1 MVILLVVFVLSQSQT
16 SAPSAAEVMK
26 KVESSPEL
34 KDKDKPFE
42 IAVSLGKLYLGQGR
56 YGDATL
62 YFSQALSASAEARRT
77 VKQLGTAGANAPF
90 PAQCEPSAEK
100 TLAQLIERTKAA
112 QAAGPSKRDEAA
124 GCARA
129 AVVSLPEI
137 DVLAGHSFF
146 LNGNIEEALKTYSQS
161 IDTFPN
167 NLEARYA
174 RAALVLDSKGDDV
187 KFLQSA
193 KVDFELVTAAKP
205 ASPRQRQAETL
216 LKRTVEALA
225 AGGLSK
231 IAPTASTTAAATA
244 VPPPPTAPPL
254 SPQMMEAFQNT
265 PRTPEMETKFEKL
278 VVDAEAHLA
287 KGRFQEAL
295 DNYKQVMP
303 FQPDNARL
311 RAGMACSLFGLQ
323 KPMAD
328 RVWTVA
334 SQSPEAIDAL
344 GDRLKSLGDT
354 AGAKVVWARLKTTV
368 PAYAPKV
375 EAKINAP

>member
-1 MVILLVVFVLSQSQT
+1 MGILLTALILSQAQAG
-16 SAPSAAEVMK
+16 APSASEVMK

-56 YGDATL
+56 YSDAAL
-62 YFSQALSASAEARRT
+62 YFSQALSAAAEARRLA
-77 VKQLGTAGANAPF
+77 KQLGTASATTPI
-90 PAQCEPSAEK
+90 PAQCEPTADK
-100 TLAQLIERTKAA
+100 TLAQLVERTKAA
-112 QAAGPSKRDEAA
+112 QAAGPSKRDEAI

-129 AVVSLPEI
+129 AVSALPEV
-137 DVLAGHSFF
+137 DVLAGHSLF
-146 LNGNIEEALKTYSQS
+146 LNGSFDDALKTYSQS
-161 IDTFPN
+161 LDTFPN

-205 ASPRQRQAETL
+205 PSARQRQAETL

-231 IAPTASTTAAATA
+231 VAPAPSTAQAAAT
-244 VPPPPTAPPL
+244 PTPTAPPL

-265 PRTPEMETKFEKL
+265 PRTPEMEAKFEKL
-278 VVDAEAHLA
+278 VVDAETHLA

-323 KPMAD
+323 KPMAE

-344 GDRLKSLGDT
+344 GDRLKSLGDS
-354 AGAKVVWARLKTTV
+354 AGAKAVWTRLKATV

-375 EAKINAP
+375 EAKITAP